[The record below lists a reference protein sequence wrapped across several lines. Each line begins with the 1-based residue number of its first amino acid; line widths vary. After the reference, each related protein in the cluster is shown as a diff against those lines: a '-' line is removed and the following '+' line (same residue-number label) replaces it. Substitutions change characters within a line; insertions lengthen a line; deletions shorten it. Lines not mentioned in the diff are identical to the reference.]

1 MRGDSCISDV
11 IKEESLSISCETL
24 IFYRPDVV
32 NLPLTKLSLTIF
44 PRRMFPFLLAAGF
57 EILPPVD
64 PSS

>member
-11 IKEESLSISCETL
+11 INEESLSFSCETL
-24 IFYRPDVV
+24 IFDRPDVV
-32 NLPLTKLSLTIF
+32 SLPLTKLSLTIF
-44 PRRMFPFLLAAGF
+44 PRRMFPCLLAAGF